1 MVSPLSVSVARVRTR
16 DDKRLL
22 PRRAGRGTAF
32 AVAERE
38 RRKARSPAID
48 DVWHREVERNEPRSV
63 GAFDRSR
70 ENAREREQHASDDK
84 RGKREGNLKDHSNPE
99 RRLAHNLGREDAGT
113 EEALRH
119 LLEHKANGRKE
130 HEEEQ

>member
-1 MVSPLSVSVARVRTR
+1 MASPLSVFVARARAR
-16 DDKRLL
+16 EDKRLL
-22 PRRAGRGTAF
+22 ARRAERGTAF
-32 AVAERE
+32 AVAECE

-48 DVWHREVERNEPRSV
+48 DVWHRKVERNEPRSED
-63 GAFDRSR
+63 AFDRSR

-84 RGKREGNLKDHSNPE
+84 CSEREGNLKDHPDEE
-99 RRLAHNLGREDAGT
+99 RRLANDLGREDART

-119 LLEHKANGRKE
+119 LLEHKPKRRKE